1 MTRVSTFVLTC
12 LVLCA
17 CQAERDRE
25 DRRIPVDTILH
36 NGKVITIDAGLTLAS
51 AVAVSGENIVAVG
64 SDELLDK
71 YVAKSQLDLGGRVLM
86 PGFVDSHTH
95 IRGQPQRYID
105 LTKTT
110 SIEEIRNLVRA
121 KAAELGSGEWITGYG
136 WSEDFMAELRRPLR
150 GDLDDAAAENPVLLT
165 RAGGHSAVAN
175 SLALRLAEVD
185 ATTPQPEGGVIERGA
200 DGRLNGVIR
209 ERQDIVSRLIP
220 EATNEEVRDS
230 LVAEL
235 KRQLSLGIT
244 SLTHA
249 NASIEAFPEW
259 QLIYRMHRGSLPRA
273 SVQVFWVDPATMAA
287 FGMKSG
293 DGDEHLRVGP
303 IKIFVD
309 GGFTGPAAYTNEPY
323 KGETEYRGKLS
334 IEPAELQRIIRELNE
349 AGWQTGIHAIGD
361 AAIELVVDELA
372 AALDETPRV
381 DHRHYLNHFTVMPSS
396 ETMKKMAEYGIAI
409 TQQPNF
415 TYTLEGRYVDYLD
428 GERLEHNNPLRT
440 PMNHGIHVAISSDI
454 LPIGPMVGIYAAVTR
469 KGLSGRVFAAD
480 EALTVMEALQAYTL
494 YGAYLSFEEDRKGS
508 IEVGKLADMI
518 VLDQDILEVDA
529 AHIMDIR
536 VDQTWL
542 GGKLVYERQ
551 DQGGSGGQ

>member
-1 MTRVSTFVLTC
+1 MKKLIGLLTVSLI
-12 LVLCA
+12 LVA
-17 CQAERDRE
+17 CEKTPE
-25 DRRIPVDTILH
+25 DSRTPVDTILH
-36 NGKVITIDAGLTLAS
+36 NGKVITIDAGMSIAS
-51 AVAVSGENIVAVG
+51 AVAVSGDRIVAVG
-64 SDELLDK
+64 GEDLLEQ
-71 YVAKSQLDLGGRVLM
+71 YVSENTIDLGGRVVM

-95 IRGQPQRYID
+95 IRGRPQRYID
-105 LTKTT
+105 LTESR
-110 SIEEIRNLVRA
+110 SIEEIKELVRN
-121 KAAELGSGEWITGYG
+121 KADELGEGEWITGYG

-150 GDLDDAAAENPVLLT
+150 VDLDEAAPDNPVLIT

-175 SLALRLAEVD
+175 SMALRQAEVT
-185 ATTPQPEGGVIERGA
+185 ASTPQPDSGVIEKDERGE
-200 DGRLNGVIR
+200 LNGVIR

-220 EATNEEVRDS
+220 EPTNEEVRDS

-249 NASIEAFPEW
+249 NGSLESYPEW
-259 QLIYRMHRGSLPRA
+259 EYIYSQHRGSLPRA
-273 SVQVFWVDPATMAA
+273 AVQVFWTDPETMKA
-287 FGMKSG
+287 FGKMSG

-334 IEPAELQRIIRELNE
+334 IEPFELTRIITELNA

-372 AALDETPRV
+372 LALDQNPRV
-381 DHRHYLNHFTVMPSS
+381 DHRHYLNHFTVMPSP
-396 ETMKKMAEYGIAI
+396 ETMQKMAEYGIAI

-428 GERLEHNNPLRT
+428 GDRLEHNNPLRT
-440 PMNHGIHVAISSDI
+440 PMNHGIQVAISSDI
-454 LPIGPMVGIYAAVTR
+454 LPIGPMVGIYSAVTR

-494 YGAYLSFEEDRKGS
+494 YGAWLSFEESEKGS
-508 IEVGKLADMI
+508 IEPGKLADML
-518 VLDQDILEVDA
+518 VLDQDILTIDP
-529 AHIMDIR
+529 AHIMDIS
-536 VDQTWL
+536 VEQTWL
-542 GGKLVYERQ
+542 GGKLVYARQ
-551 DQGGSGGQ
+551 ELGDQ